1 MKRSVWRQPGFLLG
15 SFFLILMVTASFVH
29 ALVFDSYIPQ
39 TPFLN
44 LEDGV
49 VGPPFAPFEHS
60 ILGTDADGVH
70 LFHQI
75 LQGAKYTILGS
86 LSIAGISFLLALL
99 VGIPL
104 GFYRKG
110 AAKWVEHTIS
120 VLYFVPASIIAY
132 QLLNPLMQERMSGF
146 ATSLTYRLTAEV
158 LVIALLLTPPAAV
171 FIANLTGEFL
181 KKDYVVSSQL
191 IGAGKW
197 RITRTQLFPYLK
209 NHILGLLNR
218 QAIQAILVMTHLGV
232 FEVYFG
238 GTGVAFGLG
247 GGPPQPVTNEW
258 ASLIGMKYYTIQT
271 GAPWLVGV
279 PLLFL
284 CLFLLSVI
292 GITGSLKKTRKEE
305 VRKKEENNEF
315 NQEVDHPF
323 EKVSGDQ

>member
-1 MKRSVWRQPGFLLG
+1 MKRSLWRQPGFLLG
-15 SFFLILMVTASFVH
+15 SLFLTFMVAASFVH

-49 VGPPFAPFEHS
+49 VGPPFAPLEHS

-75 LQGAKYTILGS
+75 LQGAKYTILGA
-86 LSIAGISFLLALL
+86 LSIAGVSFLLALFI
-99 VGIPL
+99 GIPL
-104 GFYRKG
+104 GFYRKST
-110 AAKWVEHTIS
+110 AKWVEHTMS

-132 QLLNPLMQERMSGF
+132 QLLNPLMQEQMSGF

-181 KKDYVVSSQL
+181 KKDYVLSSQL

-197 RITRTQLFPYLK
+197 RITRRQLLPYLK
-209 NHILGLLNR
+209 THILDLFNR
-218 QAIQAILVMTHLGV
+218 QTIQAILVMTHLGV

-247 GGPPQPVTNEW
+247 GGPPEPITNEW

-271 GAPWLVGV
+271 SAPWLVGV

-284 CLFLLSVI
+284 CLFLLSVM
-292 GITGSLKKTRKEE
+292 GITGSMKRRRQEE
-305 VRKKEENNEF
+305 VRKQETQEEAD
-315 NQEVDHPF
+315 QELRHPF
-323 EKVSGDQ
+323 ERVSGEK